1 MYVFYDPTV
10 WPGKRSKSKFNL
22 KELKLSDYF
31 DEISSSDEMTLRFKG
46 LSYSKKQGLLNHDDP

>member
-10 WPGKRSKSKFNL
+10 WPEKRSKSKFNL

-31 DEISSSDEMTLRFKG
+31 DEISSSDFIVPFGADAIHGKLEFK
-46 LSYSKKQGLLNHDDP
+46 S

>member
-10 WPGKRSKSKFNL
+10 WSEKRSKSKFNL

-46 LSYSKKQGLLNHDDP
+46 LSYSKKKVF